1 MATTYIYYVAY
12 NLRILEMVFY
22 PFHMKYLEVSQDR
35 ELDAILPAYLTYS
48 ALMHGVRTCEEKVAS
63 CDESL
68 GTVALEFFN
77 LAARYSRELHKN

>member
-1 MATTYIYYVAY
+1 VAA
-12 NLRILEMVFY
+12 LMLQLMVHGREELSEH
-22 PFHMKYLEVSQDR
+22 FHMKYLEVSRDR

-63 CDESL
+63 NDESL

-77 LAARYSRELHKN
+77 LAARYSRELHKD